1 MRKYKEDIKTIIQ
14 VLMFGITCLNIS
26 TIDNPFVSIIVL
38 GLWIVYMIYHLIS
51 KLQYTK
57 GNANYILFPT
67 INDQYSK
74 ISSLTLGVIICVLSI
89 LSLVGTNDFKL
100 YGAVGFL
107 VGVLIFCNGLF
118 ELPKGMLKIEGNEM
132 YIVGLDRKMDIRQIK
147 ELKIYN
153 DRMELINANNDKHRL
168 EYLKINLVSA
178 EQIEKYIL
186 NHKMVNNLNI
196 TNNVC

>member
-1 MRKYKEDIKTIIQ
+1 MINIQ
-14 VLMFGITCLNIS
+14 
-26 TIDNPFVSIIVL
+26 
-38 GLWIVYMIYHLIS
+38 
-51 KLQYTK
+51 
-57 GNANYILFPT
+57 
-67 INDQYSK
+67 K